1 MKCTYEISHDDNKTS
16 LRFRKGKI
24 IARNL
29 SAVNKTEPNIST
41 VMGNNKERVINYS
54 LTFMKCFVEMVGQYN
69 TARKRSETTK
79 LSRTALTGIS
89 SKRWLKNNTNITKPL
104 NKFLLMISNKLGMVN
119 ANELH
124 IYLE

>member
-41 VMGNNKERVINYS
+41 VMGNNKERLINYS